1 MNPLSRMLT
10 LHPQD
15 NVAGALADISAGETD
30 NIAGVKALQ
39 AVKQGHKIAVKPIA
53 AGQNVLRYG
62 QTIGQATADI
72 AAGEHVHV
80 QNLGMGE
87 HTQDY
92 AHAREAKVL
101 PASTDERTFNGY
113 HRADG
118 TVGTRNYLGILTSV
132 NCSATVAKYLSL
144 IHI

>member
-1 MNPLSRMLT
+1 MIESVHINQCQRFFKPAR
-10 LHPQD
+10 
-15 NVAGALADISAGETD
+15 NVAVTLADISAGEIDSTS
-30 NIAGVKALQ
+30 GVKAQQ

-87 HTQDY
+87 HT
-92 AHAREAKVL
+92 
-101 PASTDERTFNGY
+101 
-113 HRADG
+113 
-118 TVGTRNYLGILTSV
+118 
-132 NCSATVAKYLSL
+132 
-144 IHI
+144 